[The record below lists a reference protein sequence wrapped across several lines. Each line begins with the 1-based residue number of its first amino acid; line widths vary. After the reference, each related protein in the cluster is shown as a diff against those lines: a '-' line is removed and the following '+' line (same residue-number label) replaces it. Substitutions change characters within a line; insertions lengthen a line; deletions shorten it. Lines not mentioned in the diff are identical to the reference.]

1 VGTVVIDQAIALPG
15 RRWSCVLQV
24 EKVDVRAVSYN
35 VRLLV
40 SCLEIESKGL
50 GLERND
56 PDDTF
61 GPLARAVRWHL
72 EDQVLVDG
80 KRTVVFE

>member
-1 VGTVVIDQAIALPG
+1 M
-15 RRWSCVLQV
+15 QV

-40 SCLEIESKGL
+40 SCLEIESKGI
-50 GLERND
+50 GLERNE
-56 PDDTF
+56 PDVTF
-61 GPLARAVRWHL
+61 APLARAVRWYL

-80 KRTVVFE
+80 KRTVVLE